1 MSEFRVNSI
10 TNQDGSAGPQ
20 VCGVSTFSGKSGVQI
35 PSGSSEFR
43 RQDGGGRGRG
53 MIGGSFPAPT
63 RSDIQFIEISTTGN
77 SSNFG
82 TFGTRTHGF
91 GACFGSNTR
100 AIWAGGYSGTTP
112 FIDDIDAVIVA
123 SEGGSIDFGNLRQAV
138 RMNAGASDNTRGL
151 SFGGAGP
158 DTGTL
163 PLRAI
168 KFINI
173 ASGGSDNDFGE
184 TIIQRR
190 GGRALASP
198 TRAVHQV
205 GGIGVPSYDLTNVI
219 EFVTIQ
225 SKGDG
230 QDFGDT
236 SYSNGIAGSAG
247 SNETR
252 GILAGYYVQPANYNT
267 IEFLTIATTGNTQDF
282 GDLTSARHGGGMMT
296 SATRGV
302 MTGSWPGAASNI
314 IDFITIATTADA
326 IDFGDLTYTTYY
338 SDCISDSHGGLA

>member
-35 PSGSSEFR
+35 PSGSTDFR
-43 RQDGGGRGRG
+43 RLDGGGRGRG
-53 MIGGSFPAPT
+53 LVGGSYPNSPYRT
-63 RSDIQFIEISTTGN
+63 LDFIEIATTGN
-77 SSNFG
+77 SQDFG
-82 TFGTRTHGF
+82 ELANQHGY
-91 GACFGSNTR
+91 AAAFGSNTR
-100 AIWAGGYSGTTP
+100 AVWAGGYSAGTTY
-112 FIDDIDAVIVA
+112 IADMSAVTVA
-123 SEGGSIDFGNLRQAV
+123 SEGGSFDFGDMRQA
-138 RMNAGASDNTRGL
+138 RKQNAGASDRTRGL
-151 SFGGAGP
+151 SFGGLVSPGYEFEEI
-158 DTGTL
+158 D
-163 PLRAI
+163 
-168 KFINI
+168 FITI
-173 ASGGSDNDFGE
+173 ASGGTDNDFGD
-184 TIIQRR
+184 TILKRR
-190 GGRALASP
+190 NGKALASP
-198 TRAVHQV
+198 TRAVHQT
-205 GGIGVPSYDLTNVI
+205 GGGHIAGSPYYDITNVI

-225 SKGDG
+225 SKGNG

-236 SYSNGIAGSAG
+236 SYQNGFAGHAG
-247 SNETR
+247 ANETR